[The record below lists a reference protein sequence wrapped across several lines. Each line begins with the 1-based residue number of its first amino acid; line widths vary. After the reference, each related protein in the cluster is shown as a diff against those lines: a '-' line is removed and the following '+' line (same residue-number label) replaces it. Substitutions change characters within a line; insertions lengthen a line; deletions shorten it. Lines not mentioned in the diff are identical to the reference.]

1 MNEEYKNENIT
12 DNGNFKTQ
20 TISIIVFPI
29 LLSVPITLKLISAR
43 IFLNFEFRT
52 QTFRLLKYI
61 SFIDALSTFILMLM
75 PFEEFLRNKTYCLSV
90 FRLIVIIFIGR
101 SLVTFSSIL
110 SLNMAWNQFRDLKN
124 YKITGRWFY
133 LILVISIVFSLIL
146 HSPNIIL
153 KQSSFKNCSN
163 NQSSNIIRV
172 NQNSHFELFTIIQ
185 SSISYSI
192 IVASLSLSCF
202 IAHKMKKQKLSKSKS
217 IIFIS
222 NKKRSSKVF
231 KISEYRPSM
240 QNSTSVKSLEDEI
253 VLPTVHIRRNSQFY
267 ETETK
272 QLSTFIVLI
281 LSVDQVL
288 KVSFD
293 LISLFIQTNSEK
305 PNYYLMFFLTI
316 LVFCQTLHILIYIK
330 FCDPFSKRFY
340 NVFKNCHF

>member
-124 YKITGRWFY
+124 
-133 LILVISIVFSLIL
+133 
-146 HSPNIIL
+146 
-153 KQSSFKNCSN
+153 
-163 NQSSNIIRV
+163 
-172 NQNSHFELFTIIQ
+172 
-185 SSISYSI
+185 
-192 IVASLSLSCF
+192 
-202 IAHKMKKQKLSKSKS
+202 
-217 IIFIS
+217 
-222 NKKRSSKVF
+222 
-231 KISEYRPSM
+231 
-240 QNSTSVKSLEDEI
+240 
-253 VLPTVHIRRNSQFY
+253 
-267 ETETK
+267 
-272 QLSTFIVLI
+272 
-281 LSVDQVL
+281 
-288 KVSFD
+288 
-293 LISLFIQTNSEK
+293 
-305 PNYYLMFFLTI
+305 
-316 LVFCQTLHILIYIK
+316 
-330 FCDPFSKRFY
+330 
-340 NVFKNCHF
+340 